1 VLPPQLRDV
10 DRVEEG
16 RKGTISVFARPEPN
30 RLFDDEAAEIAFVS
44 AWIVARI
51 GDGIA
56 PGELIALTR
65 SFAQLDR
72 ATAAVKA
79 AGQEWVSLADWP
91 AEDSL

>member
-1 VLPPQLRDV
+1 
-10 DRVEEG
+10 
-16 RKGTISVFARPEPN
+16 
-30 RLFDDEAAEIAFVS
+30 VS

-91 AEDSL
+91 AEDSYRRLRPRHLLHVACIRALNHLAVTGAAPDSGFLADLVDCG

>member
-1 VLPPQLRDV
+1 
-10 DRVEEG
+10 
-16 RKGTISVFARPEPN
+16 
-30 RLFDDEAAEIAFVS
+30 VS

-79 AGQEWVSLADWP
+79 AGQKWVYLADWP